1 MKHRFLLIA
10 FLLLSAHAPAEEV
23 MFYRCTD
30 AGGAITLQSMPCP
43 KDSRQEKKPMQGV
56 SPAAPYVPAPVPAT
70 PTAPAAMAPV
80 PGTPSVKAHDD
91 HLASDIADEDR
102 LPPPPLFQCTTYDK
116 DSYTTEDS
124 EPQKRCAPLQTTGLD
139 GNPQGGAGQACQVFT
154 DICARV
160 PDGAICETWQKTL
173 REAQAR
179 WRFAAPE
186 NSARRKEEYERI
198 RKIVS
203 ESTCGASTPS
213 N

>member
-1 MKHRFLLIA
+1 
-10 FLLLSAHAPAEEV
+10 
-23 MFYRCTD
+23 
-30 AGGAITLQSMPCP
+30 MPCP
-43 KDSRQEKKPMQGV
+43 KGSKQEKKPMQGV
-56 SPAAPYVPAPVPAT
+56 SPAAPYVPASMSAAPVPKAPAPAVT
-70 PTAPAAMAPV
+70 TAPAPAPASASA
-80 PGTPSVKAHDD
+80 PVKAHDD
-91 HLASDIADEDR
+91 LLASDIADADR

-116 DSYTTEDS
+116 DSYTTESS
-124 EPQKRCAPLQTTGLD
+124 EPQTRCAPLQTTGLD

-160 PDGAICETWQKTL
+160 PDGAICEAWQKTL

-186 NSARRKEEYERI
+186 NAERRKEEYERI

-203 ESTCGASTPS
+203 DSTCGAGTPA